1 MDEGL
6 SDILR
11 EAWISSKEFIALAN
25 QKDNIQIYNIHT
37 MNDDNITR
45 GILWKFGK
53 VKTNTLGEENKD
65 MLNDQN
71 KTI

>member
-1 MDEGL
+1 M
-6 SDILR
+6 SDFK
-11 EAWISSKEFIALAN
+11 SKEFIALAN

-53 VKTNTLGEENKD
+53 VKINTLWEENKD
-65 MLNDQN
+65 MLKDQN